1 MAIRVLLADDH
12 QIVRDGLHALL
23 DAETDLEIVGE
34 AREGR
39 AAVQL
44 AAQMKPDVVIM
55 DIGMPDLNGMEATRQ
70 ILEAAPGVRIV
81 ALSMHSDR
89 RFIEGMFK
97 AGAAGYLL
105 KDAAFEELARAV
117 RTVVAGRPYLSPS
130 IAAAVIDGYVNP
142 AAGSASAADL
152 LTPREREVLQL
163 LAEGNSTKQIA
174 LSLDVSVKTVETYRS
189 RLMEKLDLH
198 SVAELTK
205 YAVREGLTFL
215 GGLRAIRNS
224 ELEFGI
230 RN

>member
-1 MAIRVLLADDH
+1 MPIRVLLADDH

-23 DAETDLEIVGE
+23 EAEPDLEILGE
-34 AREGR
+34 AGNGR

-44 AAQMKPDVVIM
+44 AAQLRPQIVIM
-55 DIGMPDLNGMEATRQ
+55 DIGMPGLNGMEATRQ
-70 ILEAAPGVRIV
+70 ILEAAPGVKVI

-105 KDAAFEELARAV
+105 KDSAFDELARAV
-117 RTVVAGRPYLSPS
+117 RTVVEGRPYLSPS
-130 IAAAVIDGYVNP
+130 IAGAVIDGYVNP
-142 AAGSASAADL
+142 TPRARSASDL

-174 LSLDVSVKTVETYRS
+174 ISLAVSVKTVETYRS

-215 GGLRAIRNS
+215 
-224 ELEFGI
+224 ED
-230 RN
+230 

>member
-23 DAETDLEIVGE
+23 DSEEGLQIVGE
-34 AREGR
+34 AKEGR
-39 AAVQL
+39 SAVQL
-44 AAQMKPDVVIM
+44 AAQLKPDVVIM

-70 ILEAAPGVRIV
+70 IVDAAPGVKVI
-81 ALSMHSDR
+81 ALSMHSDS
-89 RFIEGMFK
+89 RFIQGMFK

-105 KDAAFEELARAV
+105 KDSAFEELARAV
-117 RTVVAGRPYLSPS
+117 RTVVSGRPYLSPS

-142 AAGSASAADL
+142 TSHSSSALDV

-174 LSLDVSVKTVETYRS
+174 LSLDVSVKTIETYRS

-215 GGLRAIRNS
+215 
-224 ELEFGI
+224 EE
-230 RN
+230 

>member
-12 QIVRDGLHALL
+12 QIVREGLHALL
-23 DAETDLEIVGE
+23 GAEEDLQIVGE

-39 AAVQL
+39 SAVQL
-44 AAQMKPDVVIM
+44 VAQLKPDVVIM
-55 DIGMPDLNGMEATRQ
+55 DIGMPGLNGMEATRQ
-70 ILEAAPGVRIV
+70 ILEAAPGVKIV

-117 RTVVAGRPYLSPS
+117 RTGDSGRPYLSPS

-142 AAGSASAADL
+142 AADAGSAVDV

-174 LSLDVSVKTVETYRS
+174 LSLGVSVKTIETYRS

-215 GGLRAIRNS
+215 
-224 ELEFGI
+224 ED
-230 RN
+230 

>member
-1 MAIRVLLADDH
+1 MTIRVLLADDH
-12 QIVRDGLHALL
+12 RIVRDGLHALL
-23 DAETDLEIVGE
+23 EAEEDLEIVGE
-34 AREGR
+34 AEEGR
-39 AAVQL
+39 TAVLL
-44 AAQMKPDVVIM
+44 AAQTKPDVVIM
-55 DIGMPDLNGMEATRQ
+55 DIGMPDLNGMEATRR
-70 ILEAAPGVRIV
+70 IMEAVPEVKVI

-105 KDAAFEELARAV
+105 KDAAYEELVRAV
-117 RTVVAGRPYLSPS
+117 RTVVSGRPYLCPT
-130 IAAAVIDGYVNP
+130 IAATVIDGYVHP
-142 AAGSASAADL
+142 AGGRDSARSV

-189 RLMEKLDLH
+189 RLMEKLDLR

-215 GGLRAIRNS
+215 
-224 ELEFGI
+224 EQ
-230 RN
+230 

>member
-23 DAETDLEIVGE
+23 SAEADLQIIGE
-34 AREGR
+34 AKEGR
-39 AAVQL
+39 SAVQL
-44 AAQMKPDVVIM
+44 AAELKPDVVIM

-70 ILEAAPGVRIV
+70 ILEAAPGVRII

-117 RTVVAGRPYLSPS
+117 RTVTAGRPYLSPS

-142 AAGSASAADL
+142 SPGSSTAADV

-174 LSLDVSVKTVETYRS
+174 LSLDVSVKTIETYRS

-215 GGLRAIRNS
+215 
-224 ELEFGI
+224 EE
-230 RN
+230 

>member
-1 MAIRVLLADDH
+1 MTIRVLLADDH
-12 QIVRDGLHALL
+12 RIVRDGLHALL
-23 DAETDLEIVGE
+23 EAEEDLEIVGE
-34 AREGR
+34 AEEGR
-39 AAVQL
+39 TAVLL
-44 AAQMKPDVVIM
+44 AAQTKPDVVIM
-55 DIGMPDLNGMEATRQ
+55 DIGMPDLNGMEATRR
-70 ILEAAPGVRIV
+70 IMEAVPEVKVI

-105 KDAAFEELARAV
+105 KDAAYEELVRAV
-117 RTVVAGRPYLSPS
+117 RTVVSGRPYLCPS
-130 IAAAVIDGYVNP
+130 IAATVIDGYVHP
-142 AAGSASAADL
+142 AGGRDSARSV

-189 RLMEKLDLH
+189 RLMEKLDLR

-215 GGLRAIRNS
+215 
-224 ELEFGI
+224 EQ
-230 RN
+230 

>member
-1 MAIRVLLADDH
+1 MTIRVLLADDH
-12 QIVRDGLHALL
+12 RIVRDGLHALL
-23 DAETDLEIVGE
+23 EAEKDLEIVGE
-34 AREGR
+34 AEEGR
-39 AAVQL
+39 TAVLL
-44 AAQMKPDVVIM
+44 AAKTKPDVVIM

-70 ILEAAPGVRIV
+70 IMEAVPDVKVI

-117 RTVVAGRPYLSPS
+117 RTVVSGRPYLCPT
-130 IAAAVIDGYVNP
+130 IAATVIDGYVSP
-142 AAGSASAADL
+142 AGSRDSARSV

-174 LSLDVSVKTVETYRS
+174 LSLEVSVKTVETYRS
-189 RLMEKLDLH
+189 RLMEKLDLR

-215 GGLRAIRNS
+215 
-224 ELEFGI
+224 EE
-230 RN
+230 

>member
-1 MAIRVLLADDH
+1 
-12 QIVRDGLHALL
+12 
-23 DAETDLEIVGE
+23 
-34 AREGR
+34 
-39 AAVQL
+39 
-44 AAQMKPDVVIM
+44 
-55 DIGMPDLNGMEATRQ
+55 MEATRQ
-70 ILEAAPGVRIV
+70 IMEAVPEVKVI

-117 RTVVAGRPYLSPS
+117 RTVMSGRPYLCPS
-130 IAAAVIDGYVNP
+130 IAATVIDGYVSP
-142 AAGSASAADL
+142 AGSRDSSV

-189 RLMEKLDLH
+189 RLMEKLDLR

-215 GGLRAIRNS
+215 
-224 ELEFGI
+224 EE
-230 RN
+230 

>member
-1 MAIRVLLADDH
+1 MTIRVLLADDH
-12 QIVRDGLHALL
+12 QIVREGLHALL
-23 DAETDLEIVGE
+23 GAEEDLQIVGE

-39 AAVQL
+39 SAVQL
-44 AAQMKPDVVIM
+44 VAQLKPDVVIM
-55 DIGMPDLNGMEATRQ
+55 DIGMPGLNGMEATRQ
-70 ILEAAPGVRIV
+70 ILEAAPGVKIV

-117 RTVVAGRPYLSPS
+117 RTVVSGRPYLSPS

-142 AAGSASAADL
+142 AADAGSAVDV

-174 LSLDVSVKTVETYRS
+174 LSLGVSVKTIETYRS

-215 GGLRAIRNS
+215 
-224 ELEFGI
+224 ED
-230 RN
+230 